1 VQPEVRSKRRNCCN
15 SGYNF
20 FIWDWNSSQLNF
32 WKTGAGASMA
42 RCEVPVVYNVK
53 DQADNDLRWS
63 FVSWLENEAILDG
76 FQKEKSPGK

>member
-1 VQPEVRSKRRNCCN
+1 
-15 SGYNF
+15 
-20 FIWDWNSSQLNF
+20 
-32 WKTGAGASMA
+32 MA